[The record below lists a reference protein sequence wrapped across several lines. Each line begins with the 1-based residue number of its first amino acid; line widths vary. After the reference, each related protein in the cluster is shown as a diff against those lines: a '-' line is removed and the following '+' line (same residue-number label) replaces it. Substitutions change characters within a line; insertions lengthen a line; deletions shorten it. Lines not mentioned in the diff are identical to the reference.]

1 LWALASGWRIG
12 PILTGPADQKVYMI
26 WGFFH
31 GVGYKYGASG
41 DFAEAYVLA
50 HEVGHHV
57 QNLLGILNKAQNLK
71 HSAKSQRDENRVQV
85 QVELQAD
92 CFAGVWANRA
102 ERRFNM
108 LEEGDIE
115 EALNTASELEMIL
128 YKREPKGMSSQIALH
143 TVHLKIE
150 SIGLRE
156 VLILEM

>member
-1 LWALASGWRIG
+1 
-12 PILTGPADQKVYMI
+12 M
-26 WGFFH
+26 GFFH
-31 GVGYKYGASG
+31 ELATKYGASG

-115 EALNTASELEMIL
+115 EALNTASAIGDDTLQ
-128 YKREPKGMSSQIALH
+128 KRAQGYVVPDSFTHGSSKDRVYWFKRGFD
-143 TVHLKIE
+143 TGDV
-150 SIGLRE
+150 RE
-156 VLILEM
+156 CNTI